1 MTINHQNNIRVSVII
16 PTHNR
21 SSLLK
26 RAVRSVLNQTYTYLE
41 CIIVDDASS
50 DGTQGMVDSFKDD
63 RLVYLRNNDN
73 RGASASRNKGIRK
86 SQGEFIAFL
95 DDDDEWLSTKLEK
108 QVPLLQGLSE
118 RFGMVYCW
126 MDYYNDEGELLHEHH
141 PTLKGNVFHEVLDA
155 QRLGGCPTLLVRREV
170 FDEVQGFDESLP
182 RGNDGDFIRRVCRK
196 YKVDLIPE
204 VLVKVYTRHGYPQIG
219 SNDKKGIEN
228 HIFSQLA
235 KIKKFENELKFYPQ
249 ETENIFFD
257 LARNYAKLGNWRNS
271 VNYYCKGINVN
282 PFSIKLY
289 FRLFHHLRLLL

>member
-1 MTINHQNNIRVSVII
+1 MIYYQ
-16 PTHNR
+16 HN
-21 SSLLK
+21 K
-26 RAVRSVLNQTYTYLE
+26 T
-41 CIIVDDASS
+41 
-50 DGTQGMVDSFKDD
+50 K
-63 RLVYLRNNDN
+63 
-73 RGASASRNKGIRK
+73 GASASRNTGIK
-86 SQGEFIAFL
+86 HSKGEFIAFL

>member
-1 MTINHQNNIRVSVII
+1 
-16 PTHNR
+16 
-21 SSLLK
+21 
-26 RAVRSVLNQTYTYLE
+26 LE
-41 CIIVDDASS
+41 CIIVDDGSS
-50 DGTQGMVDSFKDD
+50 DNTNQIVNSIDDD
-63 RLVYLRNNDN
+63 RLVYIRHPVNK
-73 RGASASRNKGIRK
+73 GASAARNTGIK
-86 SQGEFIAFL
+86 HSKGEFIAFL